1 MEKDL
6 REVATAGVFVEF
18 CDACGNLVAQEVFFD
33 WRDAPL
39 PAIGD
44 LFTCTSPRGANYR
57 PQVIA
62 GRVRS
67 RYFDVQR
74 DDEGEPRIWVRLV
87 LDICTARQRGRDGE
101 RSKAWTLGCSL
112 N

>member
-6 REVATAGVFVEF
+6 KDVATAGVFVEF
-18 CDACGNLVAQEVFFD
+18 CDPSGNLVAQEVFFD

-44 LFTCTSPRGANYR
+44 LFTCTSPRGSAYR
-57 PQVIA
+57 PRVIA

-74 DDEGEPRIWVRLV
+74 GEEGEPQVWVRLV
-87 LDICTARQRGRDGE
+87 LDVCSALR
-101 RSKAWTLGCSL
+101 KAAKSWPVGCSL